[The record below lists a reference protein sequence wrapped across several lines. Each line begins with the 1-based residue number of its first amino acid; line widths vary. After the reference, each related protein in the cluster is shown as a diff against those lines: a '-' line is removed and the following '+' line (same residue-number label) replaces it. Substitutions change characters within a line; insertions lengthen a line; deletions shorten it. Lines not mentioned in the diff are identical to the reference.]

1 MTFRTI
7 PPSYTT
13 DFKITLEPLEY
24 FSGRIAVLRSDTVE
38 VFRLELIFPF
48 GVLHAPDIQTGHFL
62 PRLIAMGTADRTAYE
77 VAEAFERLG
86 GFLDINMGLRR
97 TTVTLHGLSRYFK
110 DYLPLLGDVIFQP
123 EFPEAEIEIQRAQ
136 ASQSYLVEN
145 RKPAFRANAS
155 FKEVIYGKDSLAGQT
170 PDPAAMAGLNR
181 DSLKKFH
188 AATFAIS
195 PFDIYLCGH
204 FTGSDLLSLK
214 SFSESVRSD
223 RGTVPIPFPEAP
235 FPEKHPTQHIR
246 VDMENSLQ
254 SSLIIGK
261 RLFNRA
267 HPDFFRFLVTNTTFG
282 GYFGSRLMKNIR
294 EEKGLTY
301 GISSSLVANGPD
313 GVFSIRAELNKE
325 KLEEALTAIES
336 EKEALR
342 TTPVAESEL
351 DTVKNYI
358 RGNILSGT
366 NTIFDIMDK
375 HKAIVY
381 ESLPP
386 DFYESM
392 GEHIDAVTPEDVMR
406 MTDTWLNEFSTV
418 IAG

>member
-1 MTFRTI
+1 MMTFRTI

-13 DFKITLEPLEY
+13 DFRITLEPLEH
-24 FSGRIAVLRSDTVE
+24 FSDRISVLRSDTVE

-48 GVLHAPDIQTGHFL
+48 GLLHAPDIQTGHFL
-62 PRLIAMGTADRTAYE
+62 PRLIAMGTADRTAYQ

-86 GFLDINMGLRR
+86 GFLDISMGLRR

-110 DYLPLLGDVIFQP
+110 AYLPLLADVIFQP
-123 EFPEAEIEIQRAQ
+123 EFPEVEIEIQRAQ
-136 ASQSYLVEN
+136 ASQTYLVES

-155 FKEVIYGKDSLAGQT
+155 FKEVIYGPGSLAGQT
-170 PDPAAMAGLNR
+170 QDPAAMAELNR
-181 DSLKKFH
+181 HSLKKFH
-188 AATFAIS
+188 AATFGVS
-195 PFDIYLCGH
+195 SFDIYLCGH
-204 FTGSDLLSLK
+204 ITDSDLSSLK
-214 SFSESVRSD
+214 NFSESVSP
-223 RGTVPIPFPEAP
+223 GATEAALPEAH
-235 FPEKHPTQHIR
+235 FPEKQPSQHIR
-246 VDMENSLQ
+246 VEMENAVQ

-325 KLEEALTAIES
+325 KLEEALAAIES
-336 EKEALR
+336 EKETLR

-351 DTVKNYI
+351 ATVKNYI

-366 NTIFDIMDK
+366 NTLFDIMDK
-375 HKAIVY
+375 HKAIHY
-381 ESLPP
+381 EALPP

-392 GEHIDAVTPEDVMR
+392 GAHIDAVTPEDVMH
-406 MTDTWLNEFSTV
+406 MTGTWLNEFSTV